1 VTAARVSWSVVI
13 PAFNE
18 ARRLP
23 PYLEEIIAFFDGRG
37 APYEV
42 IVVDDGSR
50 DGTAERVRDV
60 SGAAPVRVIP
70 LAGNEGKGAAVRHGM
85 LAAVGAHR
93 MFADADGATP
103 ITELKRLE
111 AALAAGADV
120 AIGSRAIQDPSVSVV
135 ARSHRVVAGRVF
147 NGLVAR
153 LGLPDVGDSQCGF
166 KAFTARAAETIFGK
180 LRTRG
185 FGFDVELLM
194 LARFYGFRVAEVAV
208 TWADKPGSKVGVF
221 KTGPGMLWEIVR
233 ARVRM
238 ARR

>member
-1 VTAARVSWSVVI
+1 MTADRISWSVVI

-23 PYLEEIIAFFDGRG
+23 PYLEEIIAYFDGRG
-37 APYEV
+37 AAYEV
-42 IVVDDGSR
+42 LVVDDGSR
-50 DGTAERVRDV
+50 DGTAERVRETAG
-60 SGAAPVRVIP
+60 SAPVRVIP

-85 LAAVGAHR
+85 LAAVGACR

-103 ITELKRLE
+103 ISELKRLE

-120 AIGSRAIQDPSVSVV
+120 AIGSRVVQDPSVSVV
-135 ARSHRVVAGRVF
+135 ARPHRVLAGRMF
-147 NGLVAR
+147 NGVVAR
-153 LGLPDVGDSQCGF
+153 MGLPDVGDSQCGF
-166 KAFTARAAETIFGK
+166 KAFTARAAEAIFGK

-185 FGFDVELLM
+185 FGFDVEVLM

-208 TWADKPGSKVGVF
+208 NWTDKPGSKVGVL
-221 KTGPGMLWEIVR
+221 KTGPGMFWELMR

-238 ARR
+238 AWR